1 MRRAIFATTL
11 VLFPVLASAQ
21 AGRSTESKQYPTSAG
36 ALAELN
42 QPAGL
47 AELAMAAASLGT
59 ARPELKTAATAG
71 SLVPSAVAGQAAVK
85 EFVQTR
91 VTENFTE
98 AAFRNAGTLESG
110 MSSTPVE
117 TSAPK
122 VTREVAVVLTPAELA
137 EKPAVTNVVVRAIVD
152 ENGVPRNVAIAQSA
166 GAAVDRQAIA
176 AVSQYRFQPA
186 TVDNRATWASVSV
199 AIRIEKQ

>member
-11 VLFPVLASAQ
+11 ILFPVLANAQ
-21 AGRSTESKQYPTSAG
+21 AGSSTESKQYPTSAG
-36 ALAELN
+36 VLAELN
-42 QPAGL
+42 RPAGL

-59 ARPELKTAATAG
+59 ARPELKTAAAAG
-71 SLVPSAVAGQAAVK
+71 SLTPTGVAGLRLK
-85 EFVQTR
+85 ESVQTR
-91 VTENFTE
+91 VTQSFTE
-98 AAFRNAGTLESG
+98 AAFRSAGTLEYG

-122 VTREVAVVLTPAELA
+122 VTHSVAVDLTPAELA

-186 TVDNRATWASVSV
+186 TVDNRATWASVAI